1 MPNWHYFHINQVILL
16 IVYSEKLNLYRLMP
30 EGTDLFEK
38 EKTLKVVFPFTV
50 TKEVVDKLIKKQ
62 QGNGAPYGMYL

>member
-1 MPNWHYFHINQVILL
+1 
-16 IVYSEKLNLYRLMP
+16 MP

-38 EKTLKVVFPFTV
+38 EKTLKVEFPFTV

-62 QGNGAPYGMYL
+62 EGNGAPYGMYL